1 MNDIVVSI
9 LMPTFNRAD
18 RIGNAIKSIVNQ
30 TYKDW
35 ELLIIDN
42 GSTDNTR
49 EIVEKYSTLDLR
61 VKYHNVEKSPNPGI
75 LDYLNYGVIFYLG
88 KFIED

>member
-49 EIVEKYSTLDLR
+49 EIVEKYSTLDS
-61 VKYHNVEKSPNPGI
+61 E
-75 LDYLNYGVIFYLG
+75 LNIIMLKKVQIQEYQI
-88 KFIED
+88 I